1 MSPRAQPVITAY
13 QVLKHEFSYAY
24 SYLCHVAGYL
34 LLFCYYAIIIIIII
48 IIMLSFHARGF
59 VLVGKK
65 NNNNKETFQNAQLTD

>member
-1 MSPRAQPVITAY
+1 M
-13 QVLKHEFSYAY
+13 LKHEFSYAY

-48 IIMLSFHARGF
+48 ITPNKKSLQPLFLLSFHARGF

-65 NNNNKETFQNAQLTD
+65 NNKQTFQNAQLTD